1 MSGADLMMSIHVTPC
16 NVLVLCVHG
25 SRQISGHLASG
36 SCTSTTKVVEHMARY
51 GICLLA
57 FIFLL
62 AVVPCPSAAQH
73 TLGPGSS
80 LSVEDH
86 ERPFLTSPDGTFA
99 CGFQEAGENAFSFSI
114 WYAAAADKTAIW
126 TANPGAPVNGRR
138 SRISF
143 RRDGALALGDA
154 NGTTVWET
162 NTSGG
167 AALTVSLLDT
177 GNLVISSDPAPS
189 TAAAAWQSFEWPTDT
204 LVPSQPLTKRMK
216 LVAGYFSLYYDN
228 DNVLRLLYDGP
239 EISSIYWPSPERDP
253 FKNGRTTYNSSRVGV
268 LDSAGAFVSSDNLGV
283 NASDLGAAVG
293 VKRRLTI
300 GQDGNVRIYSM
311 DASTGGR
318 WNVTWAAMAQP
329 CNVHGL
335 CGKNA
340 VCEYQPRLRCSCAPG
355 YEMVNPKD
363 WREGCKPM
371 FRGANCSLASP
382 EEQRYKFVKMPHTD
396 FYGYDLWFYQ
406 SVTFEYCKKVCLQM
420 CQCVAFSYRLEG
432 QGSCYPKSV
441 LFNGFTSSSFAGV
454 IYLKVPIDFN
464 ASAAAHP
471 ATAQNTTTTGLS
483 CDPNGPDII
492 QGSSGTFGTPGN
504 DAKWSYLF
512 AFAGVLGILDVIFIA
527 TSWWFLSSK
536 QSIPSSME
544 AGYRMVTGQFRRF
557 TYREL
562 KDATGN
568 FKEELGRG
576 GSGVVYRGVV
586 DEGKVV
592 AVKKLAN
599 VAGGDEE
606 FWAEMAVIGRIN
618 HINLVRIWGF
628 CSQGKHK
635 LLVYEYVENE
645 SLDRHLFDTGR
656 AALPWRERYRI
667 ALGTARGLAYLHHEC
682 LEWVVHCDVKP
693 ENILLTR
700 DFDAKIA
707 DFGLAKLSKRGAGAC
722 GDGMELSHM
731 RGTTGYMAPEWALNV
746 PVNAKVDVY
755 SFGIVLL
762 EMVMGCRV
770 SDQTTAGGERLEM
783 SEIAQVLRQVVDTRD
798 VVRLVD
804 GRLQGQFN
812 PRQAMEMVRISLSCM
827 EERSNRP
834 TMDDIAQALAAC
846 DDEDEH
852 PAYRS

>member
-1 MSGADLMMSIHVTPC
+1 
-16 NVLVLCVHG
+16 
-25 SRQISGHLASG
+25 
-36 SCTSTTKVVEHMARY
+36 MARR
-51 GICLLA
+51 GICLA
-57 FIFLL
+57 SIFLL
-62 AVVPCPSAAQH
+62 AVVMLCPCPSAAEH
-73 TLGPGSS
+73 TLRPGSS

-86 ERPFLTSPDGTFA
+86 ARPFLTSPDGTFS

-126 TANPGAPVNGRR
+126 SANPGAPVNGRG

-143 RRDGALALGDA
+143 RRDGNLALADT

-162 NTSGG
+162 KTSGEG
-167 AALTVSLLDT
+167 LVISLLDT
-177 GNLVISSDPAPS
+177 GNLVVISSNSDPSSAGAAAAA
-189 TAAAAWQSFEWPTDT
+189 AAAAWQSFDWPTDT
-204 LVPSQPLTKRMK
+204 LVPSQPLTKHMK
-216 LVAGYFSLYYDN
+216 LVSGYFSLYYDN

-239 EISSIYWPSPERDP
+239 EISSIYWPSPDRDP

-268 LDSAGAFVSSDNLGV
+268 LDSAGAFVSSDNLGI
-283 NASDLGAAVG
+283 NASDLAAG
-293 VKRRLTI
+293 VIKRRLTI

-311 DASTGGR
+311 DASSTGG

-329 CNVHGL
+329 CYVHGI

-340 VCEYQPRLRCSCAPG
+340 VCEYRPSLRCSCAPG
-355 YEMVNPKD
+355 YEMADTQD
-363 WREGCKPM
+363 WGKGCEPM
-371 FRGANCSLASP
+371 FHRANCSSLPVP
-382 EEQRYKFVKMPHTD
+382 EERRYKFVKMPHTD

-406 SVTFEYCKKVCLQM
+406 SVTFEYCKKVCLEM
-420 CQCVAFSYRLEG
+420 CLCVGFSYKLEG
-432 QGSCYPKSV
+432 QGACYPKSV
-441 LFNGFTSSSFAGV
+441 LFNGFTSSAFVGD
-454 IYLKVPIDFN
+454 IYLKLPMDFN
-464 ASAAAHP
+464 ASVAAHP
-471 ATAQNTTTTGLS
+471 ATARRTTTITGLA
-483 CDPNGPDII
+483 CNPDGPEII
-492 QGSSGTFGTPGN
+492 QGSSGTFGTHGN

-536 QSIPSSME
+536 QSIPSSLE

-562 KDATGN
+562 RDATGN

-576 GSGVVYRGVV
+576 GSGVVYRGVL

-592 AVKKLAN
+592 AVKKLTN

-645 SLDRHLFDTGR
+645 SLDRHLFATDRTT
-656 AALPWRERYRI
+656 LPWRERYRI

-682 LEWVVHCDVKP
+682 LEWVIHCDVKP

-707 DFGLAKLSKRGAGAC
+707 DFGLAKLSKRGGAAG
-722 GDGMELSHM
+722 GDSMELSHM
-731 RGTTGYMAPEWALNV
+731 RGTAGYMAPEWALNV

-762 EMVMGCRV
+762 EMVMGSRV

-783 SEIAQVLRQVVDTRD
+783 SQIAQLLRQMVEIGD
-798 VVRLVD
+798 VVPLVD

-812 PRQAMEMVRISLSCM
+812 PRQALEMVRISLSCM
-827 EERSNRP
+827 EERSSRP
-834 TMDDIAQALAAC
+834 TMDDIAQALTAC

>member
-1 MSGADLMMSIHVTPC
+1 MAIHPANKLSAHPIRSSQFPMPLAAHQCKMLGKSTC
-16 NVLVLCVHG
+16 LAVL
-25 SRQISGHLASG
+25 
-36 SCTSTTKVVEHMARY
+36 
-51 GICLLA
+51 
-57 FIFLL
+57 IFLHSL
-62 AVVPCPSAAQH
+62 SPCLSASAPAPAQ
-73 TLGPGSS
+73 LRPGSS

-86 ERPFLTSPDGTFA
+86 ARPFLMSPDATFS
-99 CGFQEAGENAFSFSI
+99 CGFLEAGDNAFSFSI
-114 WYAAAADKTAIW
+114 WYTNAMDKTAIW
-126 TANPGAPVNGRR
+126 TANPGDPVNGRG

-143 RRDGALALGDA
+143 RRDGGLALADA
-154 NGTTVWET
+154 NGTSVWESK
-162 NTSGG
+162 TSGEG
-167 AALTVSLLDT
+167 LVISLLDS
-177 GNLVISSDPAPS
+177 GNLVISLDPS
-189 TAAAAWQSFEWPTDT
+189 SAAVGHAVAWQSFDSPTDT
-204 LVPSQPLTKRMK
+204 LVPSQPLTKETR
-216 LVAGYFSLYYDN
+216 LVSGYFSLYYDN

-239 EISSIYWPSPERDP
+239 DTSSIYWPSPDNTV
-253 FKNGRTTYNSSRVGV
+253 FQNGRTNYNSSRVAV
-268 LDSAGAFVSSDNLGV
+268 LDDAGVFVSSDNLEAR
-283 NASDLGAAVG
+283 ASDLGAAG

-300 GQDGNVRIYSM
+300 GQDGNVRIYSLN
-311 DASTGGR
+311 ASTGD
-318 WNVTWAAMAQP
+318 WNVTWAMVAQP
-329 CNVHGL
+329 CSVHGV
-335 CGKNA
+335 CGQNA
-340 VCEYQPRLRCSCAPG
+340 ICEYQPEPGLRCSCLPG
-355 YEMVNPKD
+355 YEVVDRQD
-363 WREGCKPM
+363 WRRGCKPI
-371 FRGANCSLASP
+371 FKVTNCSQEATP
-382 EEQRYKFVKMPHTD
+382 PEQRFKFVKVAQTD
-396 FYGYDLWFYQ
+396 FYGYDLGYNS
-406 SVTFEYCKKVCLQM
+406 SVTFEHCKKLCLEM
-420 CQCVAFSYRLEG
+420 CTCAAFSYRLTG
-432 QGSCYPKSV
+432 FGVCYPKGT
-441 LFNGFTSSSFAGV
+441 LFNGYTSPNFPGN
-454 IYLKVPIDFN
+454 IYIKLPIDFD
-464 ASAAAHP
+464 ASARAVS
-471 ATAQNTTTTGLS
+471 TRSSEGLACNPS
-483 CDPNGPDII
+483 GPEIVQL
-492 QGSSGTFGTPGN
+492 QGSPDTFQRPRN

-562 KDATGN
+562 RDATGN

-599 VAGGDEE
+599 VSGGDEE

-693 ENILLTR
+693 ENILLAR

-834 TMDDIAQALAAC
+834 TMDDVAQALTAC

-852 PAYRS
+852 PAYRT

>member
-1 MSGADLMMSIHVTPC
+1 
-16 NVLVLCVHG
+16 
-25 SRQISGHLASG
+25 
-36 SCTSTTKVVEHMARY
+36 MARY
-51 GICLLA
+51 RTFLIN
-57 FIFLL
+57 FILLL
-62 AVVPCPSAAQH
+62 AVVPAWPPASAQH

-86 ERPFLTSPDGTFA
+86 ERAFLTSPDGTFS

-114 WYAAAADKTAIW
+114 WYTNAADKSSIW
-126 TANPGAPVNGRR
+126 TANPGAPVNGRG
-138 SRISF
+138 SKISF
-143 RRDGALALGDA
+143 RRDGGLTLSDA
-154 NGTTVWET
+154 NGTTAWET
-162 NTSGG
+162 KTSGEN
-167 AALTVSLLDT
+167 LFISLLDS
-177 GNLVISSDPAPS
+177 GNLVISSDPSS
-189 TAAAAWQSFEWPTDT
+189 TGSPAWQSFEWPTDT
-204 LVPSQPLTKRMK
+204 LVPSQRLTKDTR
-216 LVAGYFSLYYDN
+216 LVSGYFSLYYDN

-239 EISSIYWPSPERDP
+239 EISSIYWPSPDRDP

-268 LDSAGAFVSSDNLGV
+268 LDASGAFVSSDNLGV
-283 NASDLGAAVG
+283 NASDLGSAAG
-293 VKRRLTI
+293 IKRRLTI
-300 GQDGNVRIYSM
+300 GQDGNVRIYSL
-311 DASTGGR
+311 DASTGG

-329 CNVHGL
+329 CSVHGV
-335 CGKNA
+335 CGQNA
-340 VCEYQPRLRCSCAPG
+340 VCEYQPSLRCSCASG
-355 YEMVNPKD
+355 YEMEDPKD
-363 WREGCKPM
+363 WRKGCKPM
-371 FRGANCSLASP
+371 FRVANCSVPPAATPP

-406 SVTFEYCKKVCLQM
+406 SVTFEYCKKICLEM
-420 CQCVAFSYRLEG
+420 CQCVAFSYKLEG
-432 QGSCYPKSV
+432 QGMCYPKSA
-441 LFNGFTSSSFAGV
+441 LFNGFTSSAFAGT

-464 ASAAAHP
+464 ASAHP
-471 ATAQNTTTTGLS
+471 ATAHNASTTTGLA
-483 CDPNGPDII
+483 CNPNGPEII

-504 DAKWSYLF
+504 GSTKWSYLF
-512 AFAGVLGILDVIFIA
+512 AFAGVLGILDVVFIA
-527 TSWWFLSSK
+527 TSWWFLSGK

-544 AGYRMVTGQFRRF
+544 AGYKMVTGQFRRF

-576 GSGVVYRGVV
+576 GSGVVYRGVL

-645 SLDRHLFDTGR
+645 SLDKHLFDTDR
-656 AALPWRERYRI
+656 ATLPWRERYRI

-707 DFGLAKLSKRGAGAC
+707 DFGLAKLSKRSTGAG
-722 GDGMELSHM
+722 DSMELSHM

-746 PVNAKVDVY
+746 PINAKVDVY
-755 SFGIVLL
+755 SYGIVLL
-762 EMVMGCRV
+762 EMVMGSRV

-783 SEIAQVLRQVVDTRD
+783 PQIARLLRQLVDTGD
-798 VVRLVD
+798 VVPLVD

-812 PRQAMEMVRISLSCM
+812 PRQVLEMVRVSLSCM
-827 EERSNRP
+827 DEESNRP
-834 TMDDIAQALAAC
+834 TMDDIVQDLTAC

>member
-1 MSGADLMMSIHVTPC
+1 
-16 NVLVLCVHG
+16 
-25 SRQISGHLASG
+25 
-36 SCTSTTKVVEHMARY
+36 MARY
-51 GICLLA
+51 RTFLA
-57 FIFLL
+57 FILLL
-62 AVVPCPSAAQH
+62 AVAAPWPSASAQH

-86 ERPFLTSPDGTFA
+86 ERPFLTSPDGTFS
-99 CGFQEAGENAFSFSI
+99 CGFQEAGENAFSFAI
-114 WYAAAADKTAIW
+114 WYTNAADKTTIW
-126 TANPGAPVNGRR
+126 SANPGAPVNGRG
-138 SRISF
+138 SKISF
-143 RRDGALALGDA
+143 RRDGGLALSDA

-162 NTSGG
+162 KTSGEG
-167 AALTVSLLDT
+167 LVISLLDT
-177 GNLVISSDPAPS
+177 GNLVISSDPSSAGRI
-189 TAAAAWQSFEWPTDT
+189 AWQSFDWPTDT
-204 LVPSQPLTKRMK
+204 LVPSQRLTKETR
-216 LVAGYFSLYYDN
+216 LVSGYFSLYYDN

-239 EISSIYWPSPERDP
+239 EISSIYWPSPDRDP

-283 NASDLGAAVG
+283 NASDLGAPGG
-293 VKRRLTI
+293 VKRRMTI

-311 DASTGGR
+311 DASTGG
-318 WNVTWAAMAQP
+318 WDVTWAAMAQP
-329 CNVHGL
+329 CYVHGV
-335 CGKNA
+335 CGQNA
-340 VCEYQPRLRCSCAPG
+340 VCEYQPSLRCSCAPG
-355 YEMVNPKD
+355 YEMADPKD
-363 WREGCKPM
+363 WRKGCKPM
-371 FRGANCSLASP
+371 FRGANCSVPPAAASP
-382 EEQRYKFVKMPHTD
+382 PDEQKYKFVKMPHTD

-406 SVTFEYCKKVCLQM
+406 SVTFEYCKKMCLEM
-420 CQCVAFSYRLEG
+420 CQCVAFSYKLEG
-432 QGSCYPKSV
+432 QGVCYPKSV
-441 LFNGFTSSSFAGV
+441 LFNGFTSSAFAGA

-464 ASAAAHP
+464 A
-471 ATAQNTTTTGLS
+471 TAQNASTTTGLA
-483 CDPNGPDII
+483 CDPNGPEII

-504 DAKWSYLF
+504 ESTKWTYLF
-512 AFAGVLGILDVIFIA
+512 AFAGVLGILDIVFIA

-536 QSIPSSME
+536 QSIPSSLE

-562 KDATGN
+562 RDATGN

-576 GSGVVYRGVV
+576 GSGVVYRGVL
-586 DEGKVV
+586 DQGKVV
-592 AVKKLAN
+592 AVKKLVN

-645 SLDRHLFDTGR
+645 SLDRHLFDTDR
-656 AALPWRERYRI
+656 ATLPWRERYKI

-707 DFGLAKLSKRGAGAC
+707 DFGLAKLSKRSGGGGA

-746 PVNAKVDVY
+746 PINAKVDVY
-755 SFGIVLL
+755 SYGIVLL
-762 EMVMGCRV
+762 EMVMGSRV

-783 SEIAQVLRQVVDTRD
+783 SQIAQLLRQLVDTGD

-812 PRQAMEMVRISLSCM
+812 PRQALEMVRISLSCL

-834 TMDDIAQALAAC
+834 TMDDIAQVLAAC